1 MQLSAKERIIRI
13 VLFVFSIITLAAQ
26 FAILQKNVTGLT
38 DFISHT
44 ITFFSYMTILTN
56 TLVALVY
63 IVPVLFPRSRF
74 GKFLFKPFAQTAT
87 LVYIVIVCIAYHILL
102 ARVWNPQGL
111 QKAVDISLHYAV
123 PVLYTL
129 FWFLFVQ
136 KGPLKY
142 SYAFVWLIYPAVYL
156 IYAMLRG
163 SYTGI
168 YPYYF
173 LDIQKNSAERVL
185 TVIAILLCL
194 YLVTGFIFIFI
205 YHRKNMH
212 LKF

>member
-1 MQLSAKERIIRI
+1 MQFSAKERITRI
-13 VLFVFSIITLAAQ
+13 VLFVFGLITLAAQ
-26 FAILQKNVTGLT
+26 FAILQKNVNGFA
-38 DFISHT
+38 DFMSHT

-63 IVPVLFPRSRF
+63 IVPVIFPTSRF
-74 GKFLFKPFAQTAT
+74 GKFLSKPFAQTAT
-87 LVYIVIVCIAYHILL
+87 LVYIVIVCIAYHFLL

-111 QKAVDISLHYAV
+111 QKAVDISLHYIV
-123 PVLYTL
+123 PILYTL

-136 KGPLKY
+136 KGILKY
-142 SYAFVWLIYPAVYL
+142 KYAIIWLVYPGAYL

-185 TVIAILLCL
+185 SVIAILLCS
-194 YLVTGFIFIFI
+194 YLITGFIFIFI
-205 YHRKNMH
+205 YRRRNMH
-212 LKF
+212 LRF